1 LPVQCRLDDTFVG
14 MDVDFSKQII
24 RLLIEGPRFEP
35 WCAHQSQIK
44 HLHQIVE
51 VPFRQAESAA
61 VTTIALIVPRCFS
74 TRAIATPRDSA
85 VSIKP
90 NKGHGSD
97 NGEPNREA
105 CPSHRRLSS
114 RRARSGGADVSL
126 AKQCVLDW
134 YGVTLAGSNEPVAR
148 ILGEEIATSGQ
159 GSSSIVGFNLRCS
172 PVDAA
177 LINGATSHALDY
189 DDVHL
194 LISHPTAAVL
204 PAVLSIA
211 EAKGRSGM
219 DVLRAFIAGYDAA
232 GEHGSVQSRQRS
244 PAWRTICV
252 TAPVVRA

>member
-1 LPVQCRLDDTFVG
+1 
-14 MDVDFSKQII
+14 M
-24 RLLIEGPRFEP
+24 
-35 WCAHQSQIK
+35 
-44 HLHQIVE
+44 
-51 VPFRQAESAA
+51 
-61 VTTIALIVPRCFS
+61 
-74 TRAIATPRDSA
+74 
-85 VSIKP
+85 
-90 NKGHGSD
+90 
-97 NGEPNREA
+97 
-105 CPSHRRLSS
+105 
-114 RRARSGGADVSL
+114 
-126 AKQCVLDW
+126 
-134 YGVTLAGSNEPVAR
+134 
-148 ILGEEIATSGQ
+148 
-159 GSSSIVGFNLRCS
+159 GFNLRCS

-194 LISHPTAAVL
+194 LIGHPTAAVL